1 MKEKDNQNE
10 HGLGIEGIFIFLDYY
25 SSLSI
30 RKVIWEL
37 LIPLMVAV
45 VCSLIYLSQGL
56 VNNALVKLSDILPAA
71 VSILIGFS
79 AMIVTLLTTGES
91 KRVNELREISTG
103 KEVRGK
109 PLTYYQKILIQ
120 NIHVL
125 FNEIILLLV
134 VFIYLYL
141 NGLKTINVLWLVIFL
156 IIETYF
162 LINILVSIFGT
173 IATIYFA
180 FYNSDKE

>member
-1 MKEKDNQNE
+1 MKKKDNQSKR
-10 HGLGIEGIFIFLDYY
+10 GLGIEGIFIFLDYY
-25 SSLSI
+25 SSLSR
-30 RKVIWEL
+30 RKAICEIL
-37 LIPLMVAV
+37 LPFVVAV
-45 VCSLIYLSQGL
+45 TCSLIYLRQGL
-56 VNNALVKLSDILPAA
+56 VNYALVKLSDILPAA

-91 KRVNELREISTG
+91 KRVNELRELSTG

-141 NGLKTINVLWLVIFL
+141 NGLKILNDIWLVFFL

-162 LINILVSIFGT
+162 LINILVSILGT
-173 IATIYFA
+173 IATVYFA
-180 FYNSDKE
+180 FYNSDKD

>member
-1 MKEKDNQNE
+1 MKKKDNQSKR
-10 HGLGIEGIFIFLDYY
+10 GLGIEGIFIFLDYY
-25 SSLSI
+25 SSLSR
-30 RKVIWEL
+30 RKAICELFTPFVIA
-37 LIPLMVAV
+37 IM
-45 VCSLIYLSQGL
+45 CSLIYLSQGL
-56 VNNALVKLSDILPAA
+56 VHSALQKLSDILPAA
-71 VSILIGFS
+71 VSVLIGFS

-134 VFIYLYL
+134 VFIFLYL
-141 NGLKTINVLWLVIFL
+141 NGLKILNDIWLVVFL
-156 IIETYF
+156 AIETYL
-162 LINILVSIFGT
+162 LINVLVSIFGT

-180 FYNSDKE
+180 FYNSSKD